1 MIDDIPH
8 SQALRTKVE
17 EALRFFV
24 KNLPI
29 RKAENPAEGE
39 AFLEIPGHGPK
50 GEAIEFF
57 EKDSRVELEFGFSA
71 ESFNFSGDWGEEDG
85 DDIDAAG
92 ESMDL
97 DEAAAEAEEDIK
109 EELEA
114 LVNTTLDII
123 EESLFSA
130 KYKTLFI
137 EMGGLFPAEE
147 FAAMKGFKD
156 FESVSWNG
164 TYNTKAAE

>member
-1 MIDDIPH
+1 MIDDIPE
-8 SQALRTKVE
+8 SQLLRTKVE

-24 KNLPI
+24 KDQTILKPG
-29 RKAENPAEGE
+29 NPAEGE
-39 AFLEIPGHGPK
+39 AFLEIPGPK

-57 EKDSRVELEFGFSA
+57 ERDARVELSFGHGV
-71 ESFNFSGDWGEEDG
+71 ESFNFSGTWGDE
-85 DDIDAAG
+85 
-92 ESMDL
+92 
-97 DEAAAEAEEDIK
+97 DEAAEAVLDSEEESEESAEAEEDIK

-130 KYKTLFI
+130 QYETLSVR
-137 EMGGLFPAEE
+137 MGGLFPAEDFE
-147 FAAMKGFKD
+147 AMKELKD

-164 TYNTKAAE
+164 TFDRKPAAAV